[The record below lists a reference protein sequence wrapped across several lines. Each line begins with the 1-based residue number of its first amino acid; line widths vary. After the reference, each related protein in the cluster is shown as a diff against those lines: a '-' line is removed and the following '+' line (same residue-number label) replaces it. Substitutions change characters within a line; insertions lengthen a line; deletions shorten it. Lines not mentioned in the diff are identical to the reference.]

1 MVTCLSEKSVT
12 TLLLNSNEPAIR
24 LKTYLYLL
32 DYDYDTSEVKKLIV
46 NLKKESPII
55 SSLFSYLP
63 KDETSETFHVYTKWQ
78 GVHWILAQ
86 LADIGYPPGDKDLI
100 PSITREMSW
109 LLSDK
114 HWKSKPLING
124 RRRFCASQEGN
135 GLYAAVSLGFF
146 DKRCKQ
152 LADRL
157 IQHQWSDGGW
167 NCDKKPT
174 ANKSS
179 YHESLIPLRALNS
192 YLKEE
197 KTPQLI
203 NAIDKAAEL
212 FHRRKLYKRI
222 SDGEVIKKRW
232 LSLHYPAY
240 WHYDILS
247 ALKVLAET
255 DKLQDRRCN
264 DALDL
269 LESKRLADGGFPKEK
284 RYCQSSNP
292 ETSYFT
298 PADWKSVNR
307 RKMNEWVT
315 IDALFILKEAKRI
328 DLDY

>member
-1 MVTCLSEKSVT
+1 MTSLSEKSVIT
-12 TLLLNSNEPAIR
+12 QLLNSTEPAVR
-24 LKTYLYLL
+24 LKTHLRLL
-32 DYDYDTSEVKKLIV
+32 DHEYDTSEVKKLVV
-46 NLKKESPII
+46 NLKKKSPLI

-78 GVHWILAQ
+78 GTHWILAQ
-86 LADIGYPPGDKDLI
+86 LADIGYPPGDKDLT
-100 PSITREMSW
+100 PSINRVMNW

-114 HWKSKPLING
+114 HWKSKLSING

-146 DKRCKQ
+146 DERCKL

-167 NCDKKPT
+167 NCDKKPEVR
-174 ANKSS
+174 KSS
-179 YHESLIPLRALNS
+179 YHESLLPLRALNR

-197 KTPQLI
+197 KSPQLI
-203 NAIDKAAEL
+203 NAIEKVAEL
-212 FHRRKLYKRI
+212 FHKRKLFKRI
-222 SDGEVIKKRW
+222 SHGEVINKRR

-240 WHYDILS
+240 LHYDILS
-247 ALKVLAET
+247 ALKVLAEAN
-255 DKLQDRRCN
+255 KLQDKRCH

-269 LESKRLADGGFPKEK
+269 LESKRLSDGGYPKEK
-284 RYCQSSNP
+284 KYCQSSNP
-292 ETSYFT
+292 ETSYFS

-315 IDALFILKEAKRI
+315 IDALFILKKAKRI

>member
-1 MVTCLSEKSVT
+1 LSEKPVIT
-12 TLLLNSNEPAIR
+12 QLLNSTEPAVR
-24 LKTYLYLL
+24 LKTHLYLL
-32 DYDYDTSEVKKLIV
+32 DHDYETSEVKKLVV
-46 NLKKESPII
+46 NLKKESPLI
-55 SSLFSYLP
+55 SGLFSYLP

-78 GVHWILAQ
+78 GAHWILAQ
-86 LADIGYPPGDKDLI
+86 LADIGYPPGDRDLI
-100 PSITREMSW
+100 PSINREMNW
-109 LLSDK
+109 LLSPK

-135 GLYAAVSLGFF
+135 GLYAALSLGFF
-146 DKRCKQ
+146 DERCRL

-167 NCDKKPT
+167 NCDKKPA

-179 YHESLIPLRALNS
+179 YHESLLPLRALNR
-192 YLKEE
+192 YLREE
-197 KTPQLI
+197 KTPQLL
-203 NAIDKAAEL
+203 NAIDRAAEL
-212 FHRRKLYKRI
+212 FHKRNLYKRI
-222 SDGEVIKKRW
+222 SDGEVINKRW

-240 WHYDILS
+240 WHYDLLS
-247 ALKVLAET
+247 ALKVLAEAN
-255 DKLQDRRCN
+255 KLQDDRCH

-269 LESKRLADGGFPKEK
+269 LESKRLIDGGFPKEK
-284 RYCQSSNP
+284 KYCQSSNP

-298 PADWKSVNR
+298 PADWKSVNS